1 MAKRSIMSLEF
12 TPNYGW
18 MREPTLVTIKLYY
31 NGSMDSNRKRKTYK
45 GKSTEYFDFV
55 DMDKIGLIEL
65 WGYAEQ
71 VGCVEKDNFRF
82 WHKIGKSLNNGRYL
96 ENDADVVQIRNH
108 VPKNFEVEIYIEHD
122 KFVSIN
128 EIDASGVLEKP
139 KKWNRKQGLESLM
152 KMRQNFMIV
161 SLISMKMIILGEKG
175 EI

>member
-45 GKSTEYFDFV
+45 GGSTEYFDFV

-71 VGCVEKDNFRF
+71 VGCLEKDKFRF
-82 WHKIGKSLNNGRYL
+82 WHKIGKSLSNGRYL
-96 ENDADVVQIRNH
+96 ESDADVVQIRNH
-108 VPKNFEVEIYIEHD
+108 VPKNFEVKIYIEHD
-122 KFVSIN
+122 EFVSIN
-128 EIDASGVLEKP
+128 EIDASGVLEKQ
-139 KKWNRKQGLESLM
+139 KEVELKTRVGITDEDEAKFYDSEFDFDEDDNIR
-152 KMRQNFMIV
+152 
-161 SLISMKMIILGEKG
+161 EKG